1 MKALRERMRTPTI
14 SLPEP
19 ILRRLLGP
27 SGYTI
32 RQLTPENISK
42 EFASVVLR
50 KFGSKVLTEV
60 ERWLA
65 LHGLSMRVSEA
76 EQEHELYDIEQALA
90 VLRAYGLKFD
100 VTRSE
105 MPLWQHP

>member
-1 MKALRERMRTPTI
+1 
-14 SLPEP
+14 
-19 ILRRLLGP
+19 
-27 SGYTI
+27 
-32 RQLTPENISK
+32 
-42 EFASVVLR
+42 VLR

-60 ERWLA
+60 EKWLA
-65 LHGLSMRVSEA
+65 LHGLSMQVSEA

-105 MPLWQHP
+105 MPLWQHPGSGGNARRGDTCHVRIEHKLAASGEINK